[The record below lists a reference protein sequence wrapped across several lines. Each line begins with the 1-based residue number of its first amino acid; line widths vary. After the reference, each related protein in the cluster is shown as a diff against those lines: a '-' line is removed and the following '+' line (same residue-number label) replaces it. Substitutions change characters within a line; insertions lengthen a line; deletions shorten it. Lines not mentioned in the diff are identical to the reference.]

1 MHADAVETDK
11 WMTDEGRLSPFA
23 PPGLLA
29 DETRPRAN
37 RTGDGVVYRS
47 EAAGIAAIAGAGD
60 REFDE
65 AEGFLRGAKLLPRS
79 W

>member
-11 WMTDEGRLSPFA
+11 WMTDEGRLPPLA

-37 RTGDGVVYRS
+37 RIGDGVVYRS
-47 EAAGIAAIAGAGD
+47 EAAGIAAIAGASD

-65 AEGFLRGAKLLPRS
+65 AVGVLRGAKLLPRS